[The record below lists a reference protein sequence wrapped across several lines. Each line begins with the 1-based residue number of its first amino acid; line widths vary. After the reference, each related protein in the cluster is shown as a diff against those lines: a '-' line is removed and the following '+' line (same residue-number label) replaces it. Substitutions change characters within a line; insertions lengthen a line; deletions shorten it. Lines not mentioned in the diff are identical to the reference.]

1 MPSLR
6 SYHLLGE
13 IVMEIATA
21 GAWFVLVGWALLQ
34 LIQFTTFMGLKI
46 MVEGIIFGI
55 LLWIIIPVISTI
67 INVWSV

>member
-1 MPSLR
+1 
-6 SYHLLGE
+6 
-13 IVMEIATA
+13 MEIATA
-21 GAWFVLVGWALLQ
+21 GAWFVLVGWALLR